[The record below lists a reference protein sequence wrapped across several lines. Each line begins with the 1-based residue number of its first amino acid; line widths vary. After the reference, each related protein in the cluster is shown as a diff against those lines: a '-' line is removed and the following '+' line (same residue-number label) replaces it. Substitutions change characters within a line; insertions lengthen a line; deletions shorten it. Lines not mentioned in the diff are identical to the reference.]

1 MNYYSIPE
9 MASMLDVCR
18 ETVVKYIREKGFK
31 AKPGKDNLGRNINV
45 YTDFEYSVIKDTIE
59 GRRVVEQNYY
69 TTNQVAD
76 LAGVSASY
84 VCVTA
89 AKHNIYK
96 IVKPSDKSKKAYF
109 PKESAEKLLEIIAD
123 MRQRRRNIQKRVEE
137 KKAAENT
144 ASAELHPLVTD
155 KKFLITT
162 YFPDIT
168 PKCFMDLDA

>member
-9 MASMLDVCR
+9 MASTLDVCR
-18 ETVVKYIREKGFK
+18 ETVLKYIREKGFK
-31 AKPGKDNLGRNINV
+31 AKPGKDSLGRNINV
-45 YTDFEYSVIKDTIE
+45 YSDFEYNVIKDTIE
-59 GRRVVEQNYY
+59 GRKVVEKNYY

-96 IVKPSDKSKKAYF
+96 VVKPSDKTKKAYF

-123 MRQRRRNIQKRVEE
+123 MRQRRREAHKRVEE
-137 KKAAENT
+137 KKAKETFADSDT
-144 ASAELHPLVTD
+144 HPLVTD
-155 KKFLITT
+155 KRCLNLNWW
-162 YFPDIT
+162 PDIT
-168 PKCFMDLDA
+168 PKCFMDLDV